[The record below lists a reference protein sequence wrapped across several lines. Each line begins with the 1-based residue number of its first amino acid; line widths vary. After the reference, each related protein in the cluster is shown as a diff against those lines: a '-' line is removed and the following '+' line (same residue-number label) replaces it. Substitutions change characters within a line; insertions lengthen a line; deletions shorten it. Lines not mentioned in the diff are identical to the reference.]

1 MIWSRTQ
8 PRPAPSLTWIIIRR
22 RSDIRTA
29 GLVRVREGGP
39 ATCTSKLCPI
49 PTFWTICPRYNKSA
63 ETFEFC
69 FAGRFE
75 SKCLQQCR
83 LKFQQSKFNQVSG
96 LESLLFSGDGSSPA
110 LESDYW
116 QLVPAAWLITI
127 IVLEEIRREDQQ
139 LWGGGGE
146 SSTSPHVRREH
157 PESDIVKIIHQKRR
171 VQVPQLIMP
180 SWTWNITECRCLNEC
195 HDFDVLLLKRIKSY
209 FFNFDDN
216 KLFFY
221 YYIGLWRDSWCL
233 LRSRDRLS
241 IPALALVLCS

>member
-1 MIWSRTQ
+1 MPRRSSFVLREDLKVSVYNHVDLSFSKVSSIKSLDWKAYYFQAMAPPPPWSLTNGNLSQLRDWSR
-8 PRPAPSLTWIIIRR
+8 
-22 RSDIRTA
+22 
-29 GLVRVREGGP
+29 
-39 ATCTSKLCPI
+39 
-49 PTFWTICPRYNKSA
+49 
-63 ETFEFC
+63 
-69 FAGRFE
+69 
-75 SKCLQQCR
+75 
-83 LKFQQSKFNQVSG
+83 
-96 LESLLFSGDGSSPA
+96 SLL
-110 LESDYW
+110 
-116 QLVPAAWLITI
+116 
-127 IVLEEIRREDQQ
+127 LEEIRREDQQ

-157 PESDIVKIIHQKRR
+157 PESDIVKIICQKRR

-233 LRSRDRLS
+233 LRSGDRLS
-241 IPALALVLCS
+241 ILACVLNFVASEQRKESSSRKFSKWRKEQREPLLQKQK